1 MGAARAAPI
10 DRLAAARSAREGDA
24 EHRDLAAIWR
34 GAEREVRDVKA
45 ALVED
50 RTRREVERVIA
61 RILPVARDERAVRR
75 QHLDL
80 VRLIGAHVEVSLDVE
95 LDTVGA
101 VERTRAQRGA
111 VREDRDRAG
120 AAVIV
125 HGDLQDA
132 VVRRVRDVEEAL
144 CPVKANTVRT
154 ERREAMGREQRIRLP
169 DRLAA
174 AGRADGVNGPA
185 HRSAAWHGERV
196 RYVERAAVIARDR
209 IRRPK
214 TGG

>member
-24 EHRDLAAIWR
+24 EHGDLAAIWR

-75 QHLDL
+75 QHLNL
-80 VRLIGAHVEVSLDVE
+80 VRLIGAHVEVSVDIE

-125 HGDLQDA
+125 HGDPQDPIPGS
-132 VVRRVRDVEEAL
+132 VRDVEEAL
-144 CPVKANTVRT
+144 RPVEGDAVRAEARA
-154 ERREAMGREQRIRLP
+154 ERWAHRLEQPISLPKRLP
-169 DRLAA
+169 
-174 AGRADGVNGPA
+174 
-185 HRSAAWHGERV
+185 
-196 RYVERAAVIARDR
+196 AAVGTHRVN
-209 IRRPK
+209 
-214 TGG
+214 